1 MKTATVR
8 DLRNHFT
15 DVAKWIEEGE
25 PVAITRHGAT
35 FATLS
40 PASPKKA
47 SGVNWARRLA
57 EKPAVGRKSTK
68 NETDAFWKA
77 LRQ

>member
-1 MKTATVR
+1 
-8 DLRNHFT
+8 LRNHFA

-25 PVAITRHGAT
+25 FVAITRHGTT

-40 PASPKKA
+40 PAAPEKSRKA
-47 SGVNWARRLA
+47 NWAKRLA

-68 NETDAFWKA
+68 RETDAFWKA
-77 LRQ
+77 LRD

>member
-8 DLRNHFT
+8 DLRNHFA

-25 PVAITRHGAT
+25 RVAITRHGAT

-40 PASPKKA
+40 PATSQSSK
-47 SGVNWARRLA
+47 GVNWAKRLA

-68 NETDAFWKA
+68 RETEAFWKA
-77 LRQ
+77 LRD

>member
-8 DLRNHFT
+8 DLRNRFAS
-15 DVAKWIEEGE
+15 VAKWIEEGE
-25 PVAITRHGAT
+25 LVAITRHGAT

-40 PASPKKA
+40 PTSPKK
-47 SGVNWARRLA
+47 SRVVNWSKRLA

-68 NETDAFWKA
+68 RETDAFWKA
-77 LRQ
+77 LRE

>member
-8 DLRNHFT
+8 DLRNHFA

-40 PASPKKA
+40 PASSKKS
-47 SGVNWARRLA
+47 SGINWAKRLA
-57 EKPAVGRKSTK
+57 EKPAVGGKSTK
-68 NETDAFWKA
+68 RETEAFWKA
-77 LRQ
+77 LRE

>member
-8 DLRNHFT
+8 DLRNHFA

-25 PVAITRHGAT
+25 AVAITRHGAT

-40 PASPKKA
+40 PASSKKA
-47 SGVNWARRLA
+47 RGVNWAKRLTD
-57 EKPAVGRKSTK
+57 KPAVGKKSTK
-68 NETDAFWKA
+68 GETDAFWKA
-77 LRQ
+77 LRD